1 VSTVSKN
8 SGQANAYLPLLII
21 PQVALAG
28 ALVPIDQMGA
38 IGQMISRVIWSKYNQ
53 SALQNLFTGN
63 NAALFDI
70 LIPLGIALVFYIIT
84 LHLLYQLK
92 KAK

>member
-1 VSTVSKN
+1 
-8 SGQANAYLPLLII
+8 
-21 PQVALAG
+21 
-28 ALVPIDQMGA
+28 
-38 IGQMISRVIWSKYNQ
+38 MISRVIWSKYNQ

-70 LIPLGIALVFYIIT
+70 LIPLGIALVFYIIA
-84 LHLLYQLK
+84 LHLLHQLK